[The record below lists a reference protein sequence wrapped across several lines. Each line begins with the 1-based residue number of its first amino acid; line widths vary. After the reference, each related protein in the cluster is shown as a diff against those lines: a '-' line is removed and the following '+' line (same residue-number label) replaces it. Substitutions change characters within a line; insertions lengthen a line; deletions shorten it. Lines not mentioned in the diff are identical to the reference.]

1 MTDFLDDMQL
11 PNSNQQEELEQLSK
25 DKLRPLFDLK
35 LFEIRE
41 EVYRD
46 KGVDLDIELK
56 YNYKYTN
63 FRFIVQLK
71 ATDAIEEN
79 SDGSYSKSI
88 DTSNIQYLFNS
99 GKQAYYVL
107 YHKPS
112 NEFYYACVNDFIKK
126 LSNNNE
132 NWEGQKTNTLRF
144 DNGLNSQVIEKI
156 YRDVLER
163 GKNLRKL
170 NERIALSSSD
180 NFGKISITDENLSF
194 YSEDEIRDKLE
205 QFGLG
210 LVNEGN
216 SKLVVKAASLVSK
229 NLQLGYSKFNL
240 VTAVANY
247 NLGNMLESLSLLKH
261 AEKDKDK
268 LGKEDLSL
276 LDYFTAKVRYSLG
289 IMTNEEYF
297 EKITSIEES
306 SFIQYYIKIE
316 SLGRKHNDGSG
327 VYSLSKYKKDLD
339 ELIDIEDVP
348 KSIVNIAKL
357 EYYKYW
363 SLDVNLRGLQSSM
376 FINKGVSSAGI
387 INSIEDQKK
396 QIGELELYY
405 KEIQEKVIKDG
416 DFFNYWLL
424 ETYRINYHYESF
436 VISKIIS
443 DSEGVLK
450 ADYDEISNA
459 IEFLIGEIQKIG
471 LKYDGIDHIENK
483 IVCMTQEYEM
493 LLFLNKTEEAD
504 KLGCE
509 IENII
514 DLYELRDFKRRFK
527 LLSNGDTKFFRLK
540 KFLEEANKEH
550 DDNVKKVKIYTD
562 KVAKLDKKD
571 QERQN
576 MLGKEVYTID
586 LFPLGYY
593 SFEKDKLEKFYSILE
608 ISDNKLIEQLEQM
621 FKVVIPQLNL
631 FKEIINEEGYL
642 NGMLEYEGLNSWKLA
657 SERREKLF
665 ENEIIRVKLLP

>member
-1 MTDFLDDMQL
+1 MTDFLDSMQL
-11 PNSNQQEELEQLSK
+11 PNSNEQEELEQLSK
-25 DKLRPLFDLK
+25 DKLRPLFDLT

-56 YNYKYTN
+56 YDNKYTN

-71 ATDAIEEN
+71 ATETIEEN

-112 NEFYYACVNDFIKK
+112 NEFYYASINEFIKK
-126 LSNNNE
+126 LSNSNE
-132 NWEGQKTNTLRF
+132 NWESQKTNTLRF
-144 DNGLNSQVIEKI
+144 DSGVNSQVVEEI
-156 YRDVLER
+156 YRNVLER

-170 NERIALSSSD
+170 NQRIALSSSD

-229 NLQLGYSKFNL
+229 NLQLGYAKFNL
-240 VTAVANY
+240 VTAIANY
-247 NLGNMLESLSLLKH
+247 NLGNMLESLSLLKQ
-261 AEKDKDK
+261 AEKDKED
-268 LGKEDLSL
+268 LRKEDLSL

-297 EKITSIEES
+297 EKITTIEES
-306 SFIQYYIKIE
+306 SFIQYYVKIE

-327 VYSLSKYKKDLD
+327 VYSLNNYKKDLD
-339 ELIDIEDVP
+339 ELIDGEDVP
-348 KSIVNIAKL
+348 KSIVNIAKS

-363 SLDVNLRGLQSSM
+363 SMDINLRGLQNSM
-376 FINKGVSSAGI
+376 LVNKEVSSPGI
-387 INSIEDQKK
+387 INSIESQQK
-396 QIGELELYY
+396 QIIELEHYH
-405 KEIQEKVIKDG
+405 KEIQEKIIKDK

-450 ADYDEISNA
+450 ADNDEIFNRINFLIDEIRKIELKYDEIN
-459 IEFLIGEIQKIG
+459 
-471 LKYDGIDHIENK
+471 HIENK

-493 LLFLNKTEEAD
+493 LLFLNKSEEAN
-504 KLGCE
+504 KLGNE
-509 IENII
+509 IANII
-514 DLYELRDFKRRFK
+514 DLYELRDFKRRFN
-527 LLSNGDTKFFRLK
+527 LLSSGDTKFFRLK
-540 KFLEEANKEH
+540 EFLEEAIKEH
-550 DDNVKKVKIYTD
+550 DDKIEKVKVYTD
-562 KVAKLDKKD
+562 KVAELDEKD
-571 QERQN
+571 KERQSL
-576 MLGKEVYTID
+576 LGKEIYTID

-593 SFEKDKLEKFYSILE
+593 SFEKEKLQIFYNILE
-608 ISDNKLIEQLEQM
+608 IKDNKLTEQLEQM
-621 FKVVIPQLNL
+621 FELVIPQLNL
-631 FKEIINEEGYL
+631 FKEIIIEEGYL
-642 NGMLEYEGLNSWKLA
+642 NGIREYEGLNSWKLA
-657 SERREKLF
+657 CERREKFF